1 MTSLLEAE
9 TIVFVGHVISAA
21 DIFHRLAIRTSKNLN
36 YLLAFNS
43 YGNHLAFNMGRRQDL
58 LKVKD
63 QIVLILNT
71 RNFAPLINPPK
82 SIPKR
87 PINPLTGTCIA
98 LIADLNAKSARF
110 FSALG
115 SAATQEVF
123 APGFPSDSQA
133 GGRATPTA
141 FLRARTPQIPVSS
154 RADCPGKIS
163 LDESAR

>member
-21 DIFHRLAIRTSKNLN
+21 DIFHRLAIRTTKNLN
-36 YLLAFNS
+36 DLLALNS
-43 YGNHLAFNMGRRQDL
+43 YGSHLAFNMGRRQHL